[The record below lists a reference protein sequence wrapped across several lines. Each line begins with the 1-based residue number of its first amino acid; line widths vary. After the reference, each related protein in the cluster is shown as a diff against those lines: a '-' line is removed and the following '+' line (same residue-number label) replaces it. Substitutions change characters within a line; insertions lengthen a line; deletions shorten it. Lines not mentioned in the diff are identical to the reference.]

1 MIATTQKPQE
11 RLKRFLSEYKPQLE
25 KALDAI
31 KILDSSAPDSEEFTD
46 ALANLQVCA
55 TILEPYSE
63 GIVEAINE
71 FTEDMYSDEL

>member
-11 RLKRFLSEYKPQLE
+11 NLKQFLSEYKPQLE
-25 KALDAI
+25 KALEAI

-46 ALANLQVCA
+46 ALANLQVSA

-63 GIVEAINE
+63 GIVEAISQ
-71 FTEDMYSDEL
+71 FTETMYDD

>member
-11 RLKRFLSEYKPQLE
+11 NLKQFLSEYKPQLE
-25 KALDAI
+25 KALKAI

-46 ALANLQVCA
+46 ALANLQVSA

-63 GIVEAINE
+63 GVVEAISQ
-71 FTEDMYSDEL
+71 FTEAMYDD